1 MDKRTSE
8 RAGEIYSQLKWQS
21 GMPQY
26 LSLREKDA
34 MWKEAVE
41 QAENESKK

>member
-1 MDKRTSE
+1 MDKETSK

-26 LSLREKDA
+26 LTLREKDA
-34 MWKEAVE
+34 MWEEAVE
-41 QAENESKK
+41 QAKNESKR